1 MKNLD
6 SNLNDLM
13 SMTLAMAGVA
23 GFVHLF
29 VWVVG
34 QLS

>member
-6 SNLNDLM
+6 STLNDLM
-13 SMTLAMAGVA
+13 SMTLVMGGIC
-23 GFVHLF
+23 GFCHLF

-34 QLS
+34 KLS